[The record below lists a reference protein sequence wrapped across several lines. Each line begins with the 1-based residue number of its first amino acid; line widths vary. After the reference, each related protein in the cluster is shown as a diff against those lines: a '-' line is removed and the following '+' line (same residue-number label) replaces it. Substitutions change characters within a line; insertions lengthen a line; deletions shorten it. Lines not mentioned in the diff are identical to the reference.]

1 MRDNGSPHW
10 KGVECICYLVLCILT
25 VVFKLHC
32 WGFRC
37 VYTCQRNIS
46 VSRSAMF
53 FVCTFGV
60 VHLEA
65 TLEGKF
71 QPQTSTGS
79 KQRSENMGE
88 VWELK
93 LTILEGRVW
102 SHLGWGP
109 SVVWLWSFFVFTE
122 GDQQSITAVKVT
134 GRPYIL
140 LKGKHSHPKTQTQ
153 TQTHAHT
160 ETHTQSRYLH
170 LTQSE
175 LIFHA
180 VLFVSWSAERSA
192 QRGQMTRVQNV
203 RMCFIACG
211 LYV

>member
-153 TQTHAHT
+153 THKPMRTQRHT
-160 ETHTQSRYLH
+160 PSPVTFIWPSR
-170 LTQSE
+170 SS
-175 LIFHA
+175 FFM
-180 VLFVSWSAERSA
+180 LFFLWAGALNDLPSGDRWHVFKMSGCA
-192 QRGQMTRVQNV
+192 
-203 RMCFIACG
+203 
-211 LYV
+211 L